1 MTSIAGA
8 ACRSARA
15 PERAGAS
22 ARSDGGERAV
32 WTGERVPRHA
42 RRHKTTHALVAN
54 DELGNLLVGTHFT
67 SHSLGPIV
75 EATSGVLH
83 SINSSSITVPCDS
96 A

>member
-1 MTSIAGA
+1 MRHVASIAGA

-32 WTGERVPRHA
+32 WTAERVPRHA

-67 SHSLGPIV
+67 SPSL
-75 EATSGVLH
+75 VLT
-83 SINSSSITVPCDS
+83 IDFL
-96 A
+96 